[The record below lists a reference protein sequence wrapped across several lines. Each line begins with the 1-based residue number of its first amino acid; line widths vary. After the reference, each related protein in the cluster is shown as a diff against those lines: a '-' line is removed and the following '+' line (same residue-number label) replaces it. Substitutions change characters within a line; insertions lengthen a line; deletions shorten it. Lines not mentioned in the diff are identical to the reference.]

1 MHTSDGSMSCVRLSD
16 GVRNKLSSFT
26 YGPISLGKTIGS
38 WETVFTYNAP
48 FERKIEVGVTK
59 TDSSAS
65 ETSAAKSFAAS
76 MEIGVGF
83 MGMSSTRSLS
93 FSYDKSFKETVTET
107 ASKTEKETYT
117 YTCGSE

>member
-1 MHTSDGSMSCVRLSD
+1 MHISDGSMSCVRLGD

-26 YGPISLGKTIGS
+26 YGPISLGKTIGT
-38 WETVFTYNAP
+38 WESVMTFNAP

-65 ETSAAKSFAAS
+65 ETSAKTSFAVS
-76 MEIGVGF
+76 MEIGVAY
-83 MGMSSTRSLS
+83 MGASSTRSLS

-107 ASKTEKETYT
+107 TSITEKETYT